1 MGLSGE
7 REGQPGQAVRPSP
20 LSLNW
25 TGKGSRRPPFLLPLP
40 LLPSPS
46 LPFGGN
52 LLGLGVLVG
61 FPSWGRAKEGRPASP
76 SLLYIRGEG
85 VTLEHIK
92 VDCLVVCGAPLH
104 RIPPRS
110 YRCSA

>member
-7 REGQPGQAVRPSP
+7 REGRPGQAARPLP
-20 LSLNW
+20 LSPNW
-25 TGKGSRRPPFLLPLP
+25 TRKGGAPPFLLPLP

-76 SLLYIRGEG
+76 SPLYIRQEEG
-85 VTLEHIK
+85 TLEHT
-92 VDCLVVCGAPLH
+92 
-104 RIPPRS
+104 S
-110 YRCSA
+110 

>member
-1 MGLSGE
+1 MGLGGE
-7 REGQPGQAVRPSP
+7 RKGRPGQAARPLP
-20 LSLNW
+20 LKSELDKE
-25 TGKGSRRPPFLLPLP
+25 GGGAPPLLLPLP

-76 SLLYIRGEG
+76 L
-85 VTLEHIK
+85 
-92 VDCLVVCGAPLH
+92 APLYTGAGGT
-104 RIPPRS
+104 P
-110 YRCSA
+110 